1 MRYLGWLVFFTQI
14 GVIILCVSMWNFYTP
29 NIRTTYIVWSLFSV
43 GIMLNYLTKVIAH
56 HTTQKMITEN
66 QEKLL
71 KVFQSEVIHEILKLK
86 GAIREIGEQIKPG
99 SSILR
104 KETVESSKYHSIAE
118 SSDELNQRLEDVR
131 SRRPSGPQ

>member
-1 MRYLGWLVFFTQI
+1 
-14 GVIILCVSMWNFYTP
+14 
-29 NIRTTYIVWSLFSV
+29 
-43 GIMLNYLTKVIAH
+43 MLNYLTKVIAH